1 MTFDAEHT
9 LSRARR
15 GVEKAPPCAVR
26 PSDFYIRTF
35 TTCQIASAFRHSL
48 ASTALKPGKHHDE
61 GSRKVTRRGRGTG
74 GGKRRQSKTTN
85 VIGEDGLV
93 CYIRYIYMI
102 SPNLAAR
109 IPRWSTVMN
118 EIGVMCQTAVYCCG
132 PGTVGGHGPRGYI
145 GGPVPELGLLSPRGR
160 AATGT
165 EGPRVLRGWRA
176 GGVCH
181 HHQ

>member
-1 MTFDAEHT
+1 MKSTCSSWSMINHDFRGRAHALEGATGRRKGPSRRRQT
-9 LSRARR
+9 LRFS
-15 GVEKAPPCAVR
+15 
-26 PSDFYIRTF
+26 IRTF

-48 ASTALKPGKHHDE
+48 ASTALKAGKHHDE

-132 PGTVGGHGPRGYI
+132 PSTVGGHGPRRYV
-145 GGPVPELGLLSPRGR
+145 GGPAPELGL
-160 AATGT
+160 
-165 EGPRVLRGWRA
+165 
-176 GGVCH
+176 
-181 HHQ
+181 